1 MASGSGEGKGR
12 RHQDDIPSV
21 VLLELWGHVAD
32 DDQRAD
38 ATTGTSTTSTGL
50 PISVT
55 LCAATP
61 PSLSHLSVDCP
72 GLVDL
77 DPNPSDK
84 FVAPTV
90 ISTDADLVLLRV
102 PVDRFARFDHCF
114 SDYLVYKVSYSHP
127 ESAKAKLH
135 RLPSPRGRG
144 FADDNIAILS
154 CGNDDDDDS
163 YAVAAL
169 QPLHHVHFRLHLCR
183 STPDGKPGS
192 WTSHQLT
199 VEEPLRGTVCPLPD
213 SALRRIFHA
222 TTKVITLGGA
232 KGTVGWVDLWRGIL
246 LCDVLDEIESPKLR
260 DLPLPLP
267 SKGNWPLFLNR
278 CPYYCRDIV
287 VNQSRDTIKYVEME
301 FTILNSSQDPRSSYY
316 EWVAS
321 QEFRSSQLDILVD
334 DGSWKVNTWN
344 MPIPVTSWDDW
355 KPGCS
360 VTSNHLDTALH
371 SYMRKIDYKRENA
384 AISVESLHTAYPT
397 LSIADDD
404 DVVYLLSK
412 RTTRGAAKMVFTV
425 NMRARVLEELEKLHS
440 MSHLGFM
447 RCFLST
453 GISKHLKPTVGKQ
466 NGVGSPSGQFSF
478 L

>member
-12 RHQDDIPSV
+12 RHQDNIPSV

-32 DDQRAD
+32 DDHRAD

-102 PVDRFARFDHCF
+102 PVDRFARFDNCF
-114 SDYLVYKVSYSHP
+114 SDYFVYK
-127 ESAKAKLH
+127 
-135 RLPSPRGRG
+135 
-144 FADDNIAILS
+144 
-154 CGNDDDDDS
+154 DDDDS

-169 QPLHHVHFRLHLCR
+169 QPLHHVHLRLHLCR
-183 STPDGKPGS
+183 CTPDGKPGS

-199 VEEPLRGTVCPLPD
+199 VEEPLRGTVCPVPD

-301 FTILNSSQDPRSSYY
+301 FTILNSSQDPRSSYH

-321 QEFRSSQLDILVD
+321 QEFRSSHLDILVD
-334 DGSWKVNTWN
+334 DGSWKINTWN

-371 SYMRKIDYKRENA
+371 SYMRKIDYKRKKRRH
-384 AISVESLHTAYPT
+384 IRGESSHGLPYPEH
-397 LSIADDD
+397 
-404 DVVYLLSK
+404 
-412 RTTRGAAKMVFTV
+412 R
-425 NMRARVLEELEKLHS
+425 
-440 MSHLGFM
+440 
-447 RCFLST
+447 
-453 GISKHLKPTVGKQ
+453 
-466 NGVGSPSGQFSF
+466 
-478 L
+478 

>member
-12 RHQDDIPSV
+12 RHQDNIPSV

-32 DDQRAD
+32 DDHRPD
-38 ATTGTSTTSTGL
+38 ATTATSTTSTGL

-77 DPNPSDK
+77 DPNPLDK

-114 SDYLVYKVSYSHP
+114 SDYFVYKVHSHS
-127 ESAKAKLH
+127 ESAKLH

-154 CGNDDDDDS
+154 CGNDDDDS

-199 VEEPLRGTVCPLPD
+199 VEEPLRGTVCPVPD

-267 SKGNWPLFLNR
+267 STGNWPLFLNR

-301 FTILNSSQDPRSSYY
+301 FTILNSSQDPRSSYH

-321 QEFRSSQLDILVD
+321 QEFRSSHLDILVD
-334 DGSWKVNTWN
+334 DGSLKINTWN
-344 MPIPVTSWDDW
+344 MPIPVTHGMTGSLDAPSLPTTWTL
-355 KPGCS
+355 PCI
-360 VTSNHLDTALH
+360 VT
-371 SYMRKIDYKRENA
+371 
-384 AISVESLHTAYPT
+384 
-397 LSIADDD
+397 
-404 DVVYLLSK
+404 
-412 RTTRGAAKMVFTV
+412 
-425 NMRARVLEELEKLHS
+425 
-440 MSHLGFM
+440 
-447 RCFLST
+447 
-453 GISKHLKPTVGKQ
+453 
-466 NGVGSPSGQFSF
+466 
-478 L
+478 

>member
-12 RHQDDIPSV
+12 RHQDNIPSV

-32 DDQRAD
+32 DDHRPD
-38 ATTGTSTTSTGL
+38 ATTATSTTSTGL

-77 DPNPSDK
+77 DPNPLDK

-114 SDYLVYKVSYSHP
+114 SDYFVYKVHSHS
-127 ESAKAKLH
+127 ESAKLH

-154 CGNDDDDDS
+154 CGNDDDDS

-199 VEEPLRGTVCPLPD
+199 VEEPLRGT
-213 SALRRIFHA
+213 
-222 TTKVITLGGA
+222 
-232 KGTVGWVDLWRGIL
+232 
-246 LCDVLDEIESPKLR
+246 
-260 DLPLPLP
+260 
-267 SKGNWPLFLNR
+267 
-278 CPYYCRDIV
+278 
-287 VNQSRDTIKYVEME
+287 SRDTIKYVEME
-301 FTILNSSQDPRSSYY
+301 FTILNSSQDPRSSYH

-321 QEFRSSQLDILVD
+321 QEFRSSHLDILVD
-334 DGSWKVNTWN
+334 DGSLKINTWN
-344 MPIPVTSWDDW
+344 MPIPVTHGMTGSLDAPSLPTTWTL
-355 KPGCS
+355 PCI
-360 VTSNHLDTALH
+360 VT
-371 SYMRKIDYKRENA
+371 
-384 AISVESLHTAYPT
+384 
-397 LSIADDD
+397 
-404 DVVYLLSK
+404 
-412 RTTRGAAKMVFTV
+412 
-425 NMRARVLEELEKLHS
+425 
-440 MSHLGFM
+440 
-447 RCFLST
+447 
-453 GISKHLKPTVGKQ
+453 
-466 NGVGSPSGQFSF
+466 
-478 L
+478 